1 MILLK
6 RDLLSE
12 TLFPGNHDQAA
23 RENPERETGRKEETY
38 HERED
43 PRTSKLFIVFCYLY
57 LPGKKETSETGDQ
70 P

>member
-1 MILLK
+1 MSLLEK
-6 RDLLSE
+6 DPLWE
-12 TLFPGNHDQAA
+12 ILFPGNHDQAA
-23 RENPERETGRKEETY
+23 RKNPERETGREEETY

-43 PRTSKLFIVFCYLY
+43 PRTGKLFVVFYYLY